1 MEKPEKNEI
10 SRRDFL
16 KKGLSFSALAAGALV
31 AARARPLFPQNWRNA
46 EAAYDLVALAGGEP
60 DIMFDRGI
68 AEFGG
73 METFV
78 KRRDTVVIK
87 PNMSWHAAPEQAAN
101 TNPGLIKRIVEHC
114 FNAGAR
120 KVYIFDNILSRN
132 SYEASGI
139 EDAAKEAGAQA
150 VPANMER
157 YFEKVELPRG
167 KRLHSVKVHE
177 LLLEADA
184 FINVPVMKHHGS
196 THLSLAMKNL
206 MGCVWDRG
214 YYHRNNLD
222 QCIADFV
229 TFKKPT
235 LNVIDAY
242 RVIKNG
248 GPSGRG
254 NAEVML
260 RKMQIISTDIV
271 AADAAAA
278 AQGQMWGI
286 YGAGNVEH
294 IRNAADMGLGTSNL
308 EQLSIQKISL

>member
-1 MEKPEKNEI
+1 MLFR
-10 SRRDFL
+10 SVV
-16 KKGLSFSALAAGALV
+16 AG
-31 AARARPLFPQNWRNA
+31 RARPLFPQNWRTVPA
-46 EAAYDLVALAGGEP
+46 PYDLVALVNGEP
-60 DIMFDRGI
+60 DTMFDRGI
-68 AEFGG
+68 RELGG

-87 PNMSWHAAPEQAAN
+87 PNMSWYADPEDAAN
-101 TNPGLIKRIVEHC
+101 TNPRLIRRIVEHC

-120 KVYIFDNILSRN
+120 KVYLFDNILSRD
-132 SYEASGI
+132 SYRASGI
-139 EDAAKEAGAQA
+139 EQAAEEAGGQT

-157 YFEKVELPRG
+157 YYEKVELPKA
-167 KRLHSVKVHE
+167 KRLRSVKVHE

-184 FINVPVMKHHGS
+184 FINVPVLKHHGS

-222 QCIADFV
+222 QCIADFI

-242 RVIKNG
+242 RVLKNG

-278 AQGQMWGI
+278 AQGQMCGI

-294 IRNAADMGLGTSNL
+294 ISYADAMGLGSANL
-308 EQLSIQKISL
+308 RQLSIKKINI